1 MGINS
6 DFYRTKRWAQLRA
19 AIMRRDGYMD
29 QLEIRKGKRVQAEV
43 VHHILPREQFPEY
56 QYSAWN
62 LISLTRDNHELL
74 HNRIGGGLSQLGR
87 DLMTETAAKRGIKL
101 HRLILVVGLPGSGK
115 TSYVQKHLKGGVAY
129 DLDYIAAAFRLTQ
142 PHAEY
147 HGTARR
153 LANSMA
159 RAFAQNAVQLS
170 NLVYVIR
177 TAPTIDEVAE
187 IMPDEIVV
195 CKSSYDISDRKDFDR
210 SFNATEAKENIL
222 AVSDWAKSNS
232 IPLAEI

>member
-1 MGINS
+1 
-6 DFYRTKRWAQLRA
+6 
-19 AIMRRDGYMD
+19 MD
-29 QLEIRKGKRVQAEV
+29 QLELRHGRRVQAEV
-43 VHHILPREQFPEY
+43 IHHILPREQFPEY

-87 DLMTETAAKRGIKL
+87 NLMTETAAKRGIKL
-101 HRLILVVGLPGSGK
+101 HRLILVIGLPGSGK

-147 HGTARR
+147 HGSARR

-159 RAFAQNAVQLS
+159 MAFAQNAVQLS

-177 TAPTIDEVAE
+177 SAPTLDEVSE
-187 IMPDEIVV
+187 MMPDEIVV
-195 CKSSYDISDRKDFDR
+195 CKGSFDISGRKDFDKT
-210 SFNATEAKENIL
+210 FNATQAEELIA
-222 AVSDWAKSNS
+222 AVSDWAKSNN

>member
-6 DFYRTKRWAQLRA
+6 DFYRTKRWAQLRSA
-19 AIMRRDGYMD
+19 VMRRDGYMD
-29 QLEIRKGKRVQAEV
+29 QLELRHGRRVQAEV
-43 VHHILPREQFPEY
+43 IHHILPREQFPEY
-56 QYSAWN
+56 QYFAWN
-62 LISLTRDNHELL
+62 LISLTRDNHELM
-74 HNRIGGGLSQLGR
+74 HNRMGGGLSQIGR

-115 TSYVQKHLKGGVAY
+115 TSYVRQHLGGGIAY
-129 DLDYIAAAFRLTQ
+129 DLDHIAAAFRLTQ

-159 RAFAQNAVQLS
+159 RAFAQNAVQYS
-170 NLVYVIR
+170 NIVYIIR

-187 IMPDEIVV
+187 MMPDEIVV
-195 CKSSYDISDRKDFDR
+195 CKGSYDISDRKDLDK
-210 SFNATEAKENIL
+210 SFNRNQAEEMIT
-222 AVSDWAKSNS
+222 AVAEWAELNNV
-232 IPLAEI
+232 PLKKF